1 MQNIVILGS
10 TGSIGTS
17 TLDVIRINA
26 ELYKVF
32 ALTANTNA
40 TKLLTQCLEFTP
52 NYALILDQAKAIWL
66 QGELA
71 KAKCKTQVL
80 SEHKD
85 LINLVID
92 TNVDVVMSAFVGSAG
107 LIPTY
112 HAIKAGKKVL
122 LANKESLV
130 AAGQLIL
137 DTLML
142 PNNKAR
148 LIPVDSE
155 HSAIFQS
162 LPMQLQEKCWI
173 PTTQYGINKI
183 ILTASGGP
191 FRTSSLADLDQVT
204 PEMALKHPNWVMG
217 KKVTIDSSTL
227 MNKGFEVI
235 EAYWL
240 FGAPTIDVVVHS
252 QSIIHSMVEYIDGSI
267 IAQLGCPDMKTPIAY
282 ALSYPKRI
290 KSGSS
295 YLDFMKYP
303 NLTFETVDYQRFP
316 CLNLAFEA
324 LKCGGAMPAVLNAA
338 NEVAVKMFLD
348 HKISYKDIYKY
359 VRATMDHFAGTNY
372 GSIDEILDID
382 KNSRVYSNTL
392 IY

>member
-10 TGSIGTS
+10 TGSIGTN
-17 TLDVIRINA
+17 TLDVIRINPG
-26 ELYKVF
+26 LYKVF

-40 TKLLTQCLEFTP
+40 IKLLAQCLEFSP
-52 NYALILDQAKAIWL
+52 DYALILDQTKAIWL
-66 QGELA
+66 QSELA
-71 KAKCKTQVL
+71 KSECKTQVL
-80 SEHKD
+80 SDSQD
-85 LINLVID
+85 LVNLVRD
-92 TNVDVVMSAFVGSAG
+92 TSVDVIMSAIVGSAG

-112 HAIKAGKKVL
+112 NAIKAGKKVL

-142 PNNKAR
+142 PGNKAH

-162 LPMQLQEKCWI
+162 LPAKLQEKSYV
-173 PTTQYGINKI
+173 PTTDYGINKI

-191 FRTSSLADLDQVT
+191 FRTTSLEALEKVT
-204 PEMALKHPNWVMG
+204 PEMALKHPNWTMG

-240 FGAPTIDVVVHS
+240 FGAPTIEVVVHP

-290 KSGSS
+290 KSGSA
-295 YLDFMKYP
+295 YLDFMQHP
-303 NLTFETVDYQRFP
+303 NLTFEKVDYARFS
-316 CLNLAFEA
+316 CLTLAFEA
-324 LKCGGAMPAVLNAA
+324 LQSGGAMPAVLNAA
-338 NEVAVKMFLD
+338 NEIAVEMFLA
-348 HKISYKDIYKY
+348 HKIAYKDIYKY
-359 VRATMDHFAGTNY
+359 VHATMEHFSGTNY
-372 GSIDEILDID
+372 NSIDEILAVDQQ
-382 KNSRVYSNTL
+382 SRRYTESL
-392 IY
+392 I

>member
-1 MQNIVILGS
+1 MQSIVILGS

-17 TLDVIRINA
+17 TLDVIRINP
-26 ELYKVF
+26 ELYKLF
-32 ALTANTNA
+32 ALTANTNS
-40 TKLLTQCLEFTP
+40 TKLLAQCLEFTP
-52 NYALILDQAKAIWL
+52 NYALILDQTKAIWL
-66 QGELA
+66 RDELA
-71 KAKCKTQVL
+71 KSNCKTQVL
-80 SEHKD
+80 SESKD
-85 LINLVID
+85 LINLVSD
-92 TNVDVVMSAFVGSAG
+92 RSVDIVMSAFVGSAG

-142 PNNKAR
+142 PNNMAC

-162 LPMQLQEKCWI
+162 LPAPLQEKCWR
-173 PTTQYGINKI
+173 PTTEYGINKI

-191 FRTSSLADLDQVT
+191 FRTSSLEDLETVT

-240 FGAPTIDVVVHS
+240 FGAPKIEVVVHP

-267 IAQLGCPDMKTPIAY
+267 VAQLGCPDMKTPIAY
-282 ALSYPKRI
+282 ALSYPNRI
-290 KSGSS
+290 KSGSH

-303 NLTFETVDYQRFP
+303 NLTFEAVDYTRFP

-324 LKCGGAMPAVLNAA
+324 LKSGGAMPAVLNAA
-338 NEVAVKMFLD
+338 NEIAVEMFLE
-348 HKISYKDIYKY
+348 HKIAYRDIYKY
-359 VRATMDHFAGTNY
+359 VDETMNHFAGTNY
-372 GSIDEILDID
+372 TSIDEILDID
-382 KNSRVYSNTL
+382 KNSRIYTKSL
-392 IY
+392 I